1 VTARSLGFIAVAAAA
16 PILLLTACSSSSSG
30 STAAA
35 TSAAPAATSA
45 AAATDSAAA
54 ATSAAAGG
62 GGGKTA
68 CIILPDATTSNRW
81 ENGDRPALDKALKGA
96 GFQTNIQNAQGDT
109 GKYATLA
116 DQELTGGCGVML
128 LVDLNGAGVQVTTKA
143 KAQGI
148 PVIAYDRPIAGADH
162 YVSFDNNKVGEL
174 EGQSIVDGLKAA
186 GKDPKTAK
194 VVYVGGDPAD
204 GNAKM
209 FHDGADSVMAAAGIK
224 PVFSTPGTWDGAKAG
239 TAFEQAYTA
248 QQGNID
254 AVWVANDT
262 NAGAVIAVLDKNG
275 KKIPVSGQDAS
286 PIGLQNVLL
295 GKQVA
300 TVYKPFTLEA
310 KAASDLAIQLLNGQ
324 KPTVDKKLADGTPYL
339 AQTPI
344 LVGPDKVETVIAAGD
359 AKVAE
364 VCTAAVAA
372 ACAKYGVK

>member
-16 PILLLTACSSSSSG
+16 PVLLLTACGGSSSSSAAG
-30 STAAA
+30 GDTSSAAGAA
-35 TSAAPAATSA
+35 TSAASA
-45 AAATDSAAA
+45 AP
-54 ATSAAAGG
+54 AGS
-62 GGGKTA
+62 KTA

-81 ENGDRPALDKALKGA
+81 ENGDRPALDKALTGA
-96 GFQTNIQNAQGDT
+96 GFKTNIQNAQGDT
-109 GKYATLA
+109 AKYATLA
-116 DQELTGGCGVML
+116 DQELTGGCGVMV
-128 LVDLNGAGVQVTTKA
+128 LVDHKGAGVQVATKA

-148 PVIAYDRPIAGADH
+148 PVIAYDRPIPGADY
-162 YVSFDNNKVGEL
+162 YVSFDNEQVGGL

-209 FHDGADSVMAAAGIK
+209 FHDGADKVMAAAGIK
-224 PVFSTPGTWDGAKAG
+224 PVFETPGTWEATKAG

-254 AVWVANDT
+254 AVWVANDN

-295 GKQVA
+295 GKQTA
-300 TVYKPFTLEA
+300 TVYKPFSLEA
-310 KAASDLAIQLLNGQ
+310 KAASDLAIQLLKGE
-324 KPTVDKKLADGTPYL
+324 KPTVDKKLDDGTPYVAL
-339 AQTPI
+339 SPI
-344 LVGPDKVETVIAAGD
+344 LVGPDKVQSVIDAGD

-364 VCTAAVAA
+364 ICTPDVAA
-372 ACAKYGVK
+372 ACTKYGVK